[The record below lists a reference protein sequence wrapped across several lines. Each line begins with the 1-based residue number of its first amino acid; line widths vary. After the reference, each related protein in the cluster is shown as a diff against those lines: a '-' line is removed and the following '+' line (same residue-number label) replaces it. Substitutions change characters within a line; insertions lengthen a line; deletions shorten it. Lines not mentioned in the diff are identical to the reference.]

1 MDTGPS
7 KDGVGISVSHGR
19 DIIGVCVCVCVS
31 SFDMLWLCGLG
42 SMWPLIW
49 NRLLRP
55 WEVLKLEIQ
64 KTERTFKVCG
74 DNIFLKNE
82 SSQISQGK
90 RNVKHEELSQ

>member
-1 MDTGPS
+1 
-7 KDGVGISVSHGR
+7 
-19 DIIGVCVCVCVS
+19 
-31 SFDMLWLCGLG
+31 
-42 SMWPLIW
+42 MWPLIW

-55 WEVLKLEIQ
+55 WEVLKHEIQ